1 MGFSTLHEAVRAADR
16 PRPSP
21 RHARTADGY
30 EDPPRFWWRRPGEPE
45 ANFRERVELAAG
57 STPTIF
63 Y

>member
-1 MGFSTLHEAVRAADR
+1 MFVRPDEVTRVADR

-30 EDPPRFWWRRPGEPE
+30 ETPPRFWWRHPGEPE
-45 ANFRERVELAAG
+45 PNFRERVERAAG
-57 STPTIF
+57 STPVVF